1 MFSKITH
8 LGETEYIHTHVY
20 SRIKLFKTSPM
31 SPKVGYD
38 ELLPAIYDAAA
49 DPTKWSSVLS
59 LIAEHVGARGA
70 LVFEIGTDPSGGSL
84 KAPYFSDTYD
94 PRLVTSY
101 LQEHQSLEMAD
112 QAVFARHSKATDAIE
127 LIPDSV
133 LAPSEDELLVRPNQK
148 QMMEYGIRFRCG
160 ALLNKD
166 QMFQDRFSLQFG
178 EEAQDDLPDRLNTA
192 SRLLPHVAKAL
203 SIGRPLAAVRQ
214 RHNMIMGALDKLE
227 VGICILNADKS
238 VMFCNREFD
247 RQSDESGVFRVDPMG
262 KLGFRSEGD
271 TRKAQ
276 ELFDGNKQHGRFG
289 ARPRKEAVTSD
300 GKREDTE
307 EFPLCIDIAPLHSSD
322 ELGERGLDGYMLMS
336 TDTRRKYQLE
346 LPTLSNLFNFTDAE
360 SSVLQ
365 LISEGLTN
373 KQIAERRS
381 RSMDTIGSQVKTILL
396 KANCENRT
404 QLIRM
409 VTNISSGFLVR
420 D

>member
-1 MFSKITH
+1 
-8 LGETEYIHTHVY
+8 
-20 SRIKLFKTSPM
+20 M
-31 SPKVGYD
+31 SQQVGYD
-38 ELLPAIYDAAA
+38 ELLPAIYDTAA
-49 DPTKWSSVLS
+49 DPSLWPAVLS

-70 LVFEIGTDPSGGSL
+70 LVFEVASENSGGFL

-94 PRLVTSY
+94 PSLVKSY
-101 LQEHQSLEMAD
+101 LREHNELEMAD
-112 QAVFARHSKATDAIE
+112 QAVFARHSKATDRIE
-127 LIPDSV
+127 LIPDTV
-133 LAPSEDELLVRPNQK
+133 LAISEDELLTRANQK
-148 QMMEYGIRFRCG
+148 TMMEYGIRFRCG

-178 EEAQDDLPDRLNTA
+178 EEAQDNLSERLDAA
-192 SRLLPHVAKAL
+192 SRILPHIAKAL

-214 RHNMIMGALDKLE
+214 RHNVIMGALDKLD
-227 VGICILNADKS
+227 VGVCILNADKTI
-238 VMFCNREFD
+238 MFRNAEFD
-247 RQSDESGVFRVDPMG
+247 RQSEETNIFRRDPQG
-262 KLGFRSEGD
+262 KLDFRSD
-271 TRKAQ
+271 DDAHKAH
-276 ELFDGNKQHGRFG
+276 ELFTESSQHGRFG
-289 ARPRKEAVTSD
+289 ARPRKEAVTTRGDDLSD
-300 GKREDTE
+300 E
-307 EFPLCIDIAPLHSSD
+307 EFPLCIDIAPLKNSD
-322 ELGERGLDGYMLMS
+322 ELGELRLDGYLLLS

-346 LPTLSNLFNFTDAE
+346 LPTLSALFNFTEAE
-360 SSVLQ
+360 SGVLQ